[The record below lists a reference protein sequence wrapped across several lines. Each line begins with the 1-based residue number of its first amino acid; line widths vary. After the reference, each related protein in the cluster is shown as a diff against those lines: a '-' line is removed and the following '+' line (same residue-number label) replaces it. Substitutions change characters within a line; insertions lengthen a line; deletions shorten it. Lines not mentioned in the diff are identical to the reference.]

1 MAEYTID
8 KIEYGGNVYNFD
20 IPKIH
25 IDSDTYSIVG
35 FNKTTVDGISGVAI
49 TYDNGTDSSIFLPDG
64 VGFNTGSQ
72 AIISQIP
79 TITLNG
85 AANTSPSF
93 YAPTT
98 AGTNGYV
105 LKSNGSGAPTWT
117 NATLTDTK
125 VTTAALTSGATY
137 YPILATGT
145 GTATRQIDS
154 TLRGFT
160 YKSTAGTASVVGS
173 AVLTLGNN
181 TSSGTA
187 NNEEGILR
195 LYGKN
200 TYYTTLKTDV
210 SGADKEILLPNK
222 TGTIAITDDLIDST
236 IGISSETQAEF
247 SSGFLVSPDTLAEA
261 LIQIDDGFLDI
272 WQVATTSR
280 MGMMSN
286 TDKIYLNGLS
296 DAIGTTSSTITIK
309 NGSSGGRA
317 FYLET
322 SSSDTDDTSL
332 ISAITSLGW
341 DSDVIV
347 S

>member
-35 FNKTTVDGISGVAI
+35 FNKTTIDGISGIAI
-49 TYDNGTDSSIFLPDG
+49 IYDHETNSSIFLPDG
-64 VGFNTGSQ
+64 IGFNTGSQ

-280 MGMMSN
+280 MGMMSS

-296 DAIGTTSSTITIK
+296 EAIGTTSSTITIK

-332 ISAITSLGW
+332 ISAITALGW